1 MKSEQ
6 EKLIDPSDDGLSVTG
21 RNPSGSRE
29 TELKGEM
36 KMVRYHI
43 FKDGTEIGS
52 TSTRENAIDM
62 IRSYQARETHYMLR
76 AEFSIIKGEVEFVGY
91 K

>member
-1 MKSEQ
+1 MMTS
-6 EKLIDPSDDGLSVTG
+6 GTG
-21 RNPSGSRE
+21 RNPARGHGKPNRE
-29 TELKGEM
+29 EIME
-36 KMVRYHI
+36 MVRYHV
-43 FKDGTEIGS
+43 FKDGTEVGE

-76 AEFSIIKGEVEFVGY
+76 ASFSIIKGEVEFINY